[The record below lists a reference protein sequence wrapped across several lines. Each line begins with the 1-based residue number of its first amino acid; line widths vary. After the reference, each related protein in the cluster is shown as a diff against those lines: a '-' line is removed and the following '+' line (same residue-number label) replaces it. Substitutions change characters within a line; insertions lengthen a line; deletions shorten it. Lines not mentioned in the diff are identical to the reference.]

1 VILPRHR
8 TYIDPALTWFALWCR
23 ANQERKAE
31 AALAGA
37 GIATYRPLE
46 TRQINKRGKILQI
59 ERPPVGRYLFAGLD
73 EAQAQAQS
81 LRDVRDALHQP
92 SDPPLGRLIRTE
104 AGPVQVPAEL
114 LQPFADAIARLG
126 EPVQARCL
134 FSKGMDAL
142 VVKGPLA
149 GLLAAIQTA
158 SDDRVRALVK
168 MFGGRTLVEFEP
180 EQLERVA

>member
-8 TYIDPALTWFALWCR
+8 TYIDPALSWFALWCR

-31 AALAGA
+31 AALAGV

-46 TRQINKRGKILQI
+46 TRQITQRGKILQI

-73 EAQAQAQS
+73 EAQAQA
-81 LRDVRDALHQP
+81 LWEVRKALHQP
-92 SDPPLGRLIRTE
+92 SDPPLGRLLRTQD
-104 AGPVQVPAEL
+104 GPVQVPAEL

-126 EPVQARCL
+126 EPVQARCR
-134 FSKGMDAL
+134 FSQGGYAR

-180 EQLERVA
+180 EQLEHVA